1 MSEEKEIQKQSD
13 EKENE
18 KEELSEQD
26 LKPVSG
32 GAFDIFVQFGDIPGE
47 SSDNKS
53 NTLARNPYVNPIL
66 IKKVVP

>member
-32 GAFDIFVQFGDIPGE
+32 GAFNNFVQFGDIAGE
-47 SSDNKS
+47 SSDTKP
-53 NTLARNPYVNPIL
+53 NTLERNPYPIL